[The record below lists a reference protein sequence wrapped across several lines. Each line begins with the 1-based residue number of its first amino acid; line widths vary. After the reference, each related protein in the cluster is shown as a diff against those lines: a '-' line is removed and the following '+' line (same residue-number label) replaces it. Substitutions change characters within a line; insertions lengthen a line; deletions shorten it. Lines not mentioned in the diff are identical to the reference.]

1 MEVGPSDTRIRI
13 TTWRKIYDKLEEA
26 NMHRITILHHKLTT
40 NDLFLFMKESNSLI
54 LKNIYLNHLLLYKF
68 VENKN
73 FEHKK

>member
-1 MEVGPSDTRIRI
+1 
-13 TTWRKIYDKLEEA
+13 
-26 NMHRITILHHKLTT
+26 MHRITILHHKLTT